1 MHLSAV
7 DQMANNGSSVF
18 HRAGVPS
25 KLLLV
30 LVLLVSI
37 IGTGHIIYLGVL
49 IGFITV
55 LLIVSRAQLKEIVHL
70 LLYPAVFSSLFA
82 LFKLQESLT
91 AGIIV
96 ILRGTGAA
104 LATLF
109 LLATTPW
116 IEIFAFLSAYLP
128 GLLVDIFLFTYR
140 SFFILADRLGNLL
153 RSIRLRGGYHSLNPL
168 MNIKNMAS
176 VVGLL
181 ILNSF
186 EMSERMYKIYQLRG
200 YTGGIP
206 VVRDWWKVTYTD
218 GIVIVLSLLI
228 VFGTVIM
235 WRLW

>member
-104 LATLF
+104 LATCFCLPQH
-109 LLATTPW
+109 L

-128 GLLVDIFLFTYR
+128 GLLVDIFCLPIALFY
-140 SFFILADRLGNLL
+140 
-153 RSIRLRGGYHSLNPL
+153 
-168 MNIKNMAS
+168 
-176 VVGLL
+176 
-181 ILNSF
+181 
-186 EMSERMYKIYQLRG
+186 
-200 YTGGIP
+200 
-206 VVRDWWKVTYTD
+206 
-218 GIVIVLSLLI
+218 
-228 VFGTVIM
+228 FG
-235 WRLW
+235 RQA